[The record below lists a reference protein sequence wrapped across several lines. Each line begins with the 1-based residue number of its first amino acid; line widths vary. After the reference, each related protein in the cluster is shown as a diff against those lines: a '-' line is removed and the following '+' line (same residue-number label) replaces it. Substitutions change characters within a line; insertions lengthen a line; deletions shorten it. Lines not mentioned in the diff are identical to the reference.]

1 MKKNIT
7 SFTRDL
13 EKAQSMV
20 VNETALVC
28 GLKFWGYY
36 YFWLHPFKWRILYR
50 KKNLGFY
57 PYETFK
63 ISFFGALHINAIY
76 LPEIFPRVL
85 HFCQSHWPQLKSQE
99 LFPAGHLL
107 WLLMNVWS
115 FRPWTKKRHFHIN
128 INKSQI
134 YTGALAYA
142 FQSNVILPS
151 FLNCLLLSS
160 VALPI
165 KWFRALTTIQR
176 FLKRG

>member
-1 MKKNIT
+1 MKRNIT

-28 GLKFWGYY
+28 RLKFWGYY

-50 KKNLGFY
+50 EKKSWLLSIRDFQNIFLWCY
-57 PYETFK
+57 
-63 ISFFGALHINAIY
+63 INAIY
-76 LPEIFPRVL
+76 LPEISPRVL